1 MHTVS
6 HKAIR
11 IFCERRPE
19 AANALDY
26 WYKVA
31 KKATWRNFSEV
42 KETFNTADFVAPH
55 IVFDVGGNKYRLI
68 SEINF
73 RRQVL
78 FIRRILTH
86 NEYEK
91 GAWKS

>member
-1 MHTVS
+1 MHIVS

-11 IFCERRPE
+11 VFCETHRE
-19 AANALDY
+19 AANALNY

-31 KKATWRNFSEV
+31 KRATWTNFSEV
-42 KETFNTADFVAPH
+42 KQTFNTADFVAPYV
-55 IVFDVGGNKYRLI
+55 VFDVGGNKYRLI
-68 SEINF
+68 AEINF
-73 RRQVL
+73 RIQIL

-86 NEYEK
+86 KEYEK

>member
-1 MHTVS
+1 MHIVS

-11 IFCERRPE
+11 TFCERHRE
-19 AANALDY
+19 AANALNY

-31 KKATWRNFSEV
+31 KRAAWANFPEV
-42 KETFNTADFVAPH
+42 TQTFSTADFVAPYV
-55 IVFDVGGNKYRLI
+55 VFDVGGHKYRLI
-68 SEINF
+68 AEINS

-78 FIRRILTH
+78 FIRSILTH
-86 NEYEK
+86 KEYEK